1 MTLHSWQQG
10 LVTVIYSKVKLAMN
24 YNIIGLTAKILFIN
38 FLFSLLFR
46 V

>member
-1 MTLHSWQQG
+1 MTLLSWQQG

-24 YNIIGLTAKILFIN
+24 YNIGLTAKILFIN

>member
-1 MTLHSWQQG
+1 MTLLSWQQG
-10 LVTVIYSKVKLAMN
+10 LVTVIYSKVELAMN
-24 YNIIGLTAKILFIN
+24 YNIGVTAKILFIN